1 MFEPLTLK
9 LPVCS
14 KYLNAEHI
22 KNSKRWQRCGN
33 CGLTNAF
40 REDFCTFMT
49 SRYPD
54 VLHLAEFTRSHAE
67 EYLAEIRTN
76 GRFCKEKSFHS
87 SSFRKFLACHSTD
100 RLSPTTWNHYLKLCQ
115 SVFARLKGDTGL
127 RNNPFA
133 LPIQKTTPESRAA
146 FTLGELYRIGENLNE
161 FVRPIFITGIFSGF
175 SEGDICLLK

>member
-1 MFEPLTLK
+1 MWQLRFDKRLPGGFLHFHD
-9 LPVCS
+9 LPV
-14 KYLNAEHI
+14 
-22 KNSKRWQRCGN
+22 
-33 CGLTNAF
+33 
-40 REDFCTFMT
+40 
-49 SRYPD
+49 SRRSPSCRIYPKSC
-54 VLHLAEFTRSHAE
+54 V